1 MDQEAVTQEAVAVK
15 DKILEAM
22 ANGNSSE
29 DMRQF
34 LVFKIGEEE
43 YAIDVLSVQE
53 IVTYVYLT
61 PVPGS
66 QSYMKGLINL
76 RGNILHV
83 IDLAE
88 RVGNFEASSTEKDE
102 AAVIIV
108 ISFESRKIGI
118 IADMVSDVINVPE
131 GSITENPII
140 DSDINYMQASH
151 IIKIDKKI
159 VVLLKVEDIVK

>member
-1 MDQEAVTQEAVAVK
+1 MDQEAVTQETMAVK
-15 DKILEAM
+15 DKIIEAM

-34 LVFKIGEEE
+34 LVFKIGDEE

-53 IVTYVYLT
+53 IVSYVYLT

-88 RVGNFEASSTEKDE
+88 RVGNFNSSEEKDDD
-102 AAVIIV
+102 AVIIV
-108 ISFESRKIGI
+108 ISFENRKIGI
-118 IADMVSDVINVPE
+118 IADMVSDVINVAE
-131 GSITENPII
+131 SSITENPII

-159 VVLLKVEDIVK
+159 VVLLRVEDIVK

>member
-1 MDQEAVTQEAVAVK
+1 MNQEAVTQETMAVK
-15 DKILEAM
+15 DKIIEAM
-22 ANGNSSE
+22 VNGNSSE

-34 LVFKIGEEE
+34 LVFKIGDEE

-53 IVTYVYLT
+53 IVSYVYLT

-88 RVGNFEASSTEKDE
+88 RVGNFNMSQEKDE
-102 AAVIIV
+102 NAVIIV

-118 IADMVSDVINVPE
+118 IADMVSDVINVAE
-131 GSITENPII
+131 NSITENPIV
-140 DSDINYMQASH
+140 DSDMQFMQASH

-159 VVLLKVEDIVK
+159 VVLLRVEDIVN